1 MVQYN
6 SALKHSTKTTDL
18 NILVFNNYLQYNINI
33 NIHIIDTMNAK
44 NPFK

>member
-33 NIHIIDTMNAK
+33 HIIDTMNAK